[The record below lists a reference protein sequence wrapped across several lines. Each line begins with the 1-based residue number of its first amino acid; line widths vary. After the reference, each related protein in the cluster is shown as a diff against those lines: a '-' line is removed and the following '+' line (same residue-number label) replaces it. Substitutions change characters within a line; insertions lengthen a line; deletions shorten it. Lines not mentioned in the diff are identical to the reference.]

1 MGMAAALNYWG
12 KMRMATATATAK
24 AAAKAKTDR
33 MRAIGAER
41 TAVSKLATYEWV
53 ALDKRGKRMKG
64 DMPAKNASLVKA
76 ELRRQGMNP
85 QTVRERSKPL
95 FGATGSTVKP
105 QDVAIFSRQI
115 ATMMSS
121 GVPMVQA
128 FDIIA
133 DGQKN
138 VRFKN
143 ILLDVKQSIEG
154 GAALHEALARHPVQF
169 DELYCNL
176 VHAGE
181 ASGVLDTV
189 LDTVATYK
197 ERTEAMKKKI
207 KKALFYPMMVL
218 VVVFMVILIM
228 LLYVVPVFSK
238 TFQDAGAQLPAPTQ
252 MLVDASQ
259 VMQHY
264 WLVVIGTI
272 VGAIVAFIYFKK
284 RSPKFAH
291 FLDRVALKMPVMGN
305 IVRNSAI
312 ARFARTLGV
321 TFRAGVPLVE
331 ALEAVAGATGNSVY
345 ADAVRQ
351 MRDDISVGHQLQ
363 LAMKQTDM
371 FPNMVVQMTGIGEES
386 GALDNMLFKV
396 AEFYEDEVSNAV
408 DTLSTLLEPIIMVVL
423 GTIVGGMVIALYLP
437 IFKLAG
443 TF

>member
-1 MGMAAALNYWG
+1 
-12 KMRMATATATAK
+12 MRMATATATANK
-24 AAAKAKTDR
+24 A
-33 MRAIGAER
+33 RALGAQRAE
-41 TAVSKLATYEWV
+41 VSKLTTYEWV

-85 QTVRERSKPL
+85 QSVRERSKPL

-115 ATMMSS
+115 ATMMAS
-121 GVPMVQA
+121 GVPMVQS

-143 ILLDVKQSIEG
+143 ILLDVKQNIEG
-154 GAALHEALARHPVQF
+154 GASLHEALGHYPVQF

-181 ASGVLDTV
+181 TSGVLDTV

-197 ERTEAMKKKI
+197 ERTEAIKKKI

-218 VVVFMVILIM
+218 AVVFMVVLIM
-228 LLYVVPVFSK
+228 LLFVVPVFAK
-238 TFQDAGAQLPAPTQ
+238 TFADAGAQLPAPTQ
-252 MLVDASQ
+252 LLVSASEF
-259 VMQHY
+259 MQSY
-264 WLVVIGTI
+264 WWIVIGVI
-272 VGAIVAFIYFKK
+272 VGGITALILAKK

-291 FLDRVALKMPVMGN
+291 FLDRMALKMPVMGN

-331 ALEAVAGATGNSVY
+331 ALDAVAGATGSIVY
-345 ADAVRQ
+345 GDAVRQ
-351 MRDDISVGHQLQ
+351 MREDIAVGHQLQ
-363 LAMKQTDM
+363 LAMKQTNL
-371 FPNMVVQMTGIGEES
+371 FPNMVVQMTAIGEES

-396 AEFYEDEVSNAV
+396 AEFYEEEVSNAV

-423 GTIVGGMVIALYLP
+423 GTLVGGMVIALYLP

>member
-1 MGMAAALNYWG
+1 
-12 KMRMATATATAK
+12 MRMATATATNIDK
-24 AAAKAKTDR
+24 A
-33 MRAIGAER
+33 RALGAQRAE
-41 TAVSKLATYEWV
+41 VSKLTTYEWV

-64 DMPAKNASLVKA
+64 DMPAKNATLVKA

-85 QTVRERSKPL
+85 QTVRERAKPL
-95 FGATGSTVKP
+95 FGATGSTIKP
-105 QDVAIFSRQI
+105 GDVAIFSRQI
-115 ATMMSS
+115 ATMMAS
-121 GVPMVQA
+121 GVPMIQA

-138 VRFKN
+138 IRFKN
-143 ILLDVKQSIEG
+143 VLNDIKQNIEG
-154 GAALHEALARHPVQF
+154 GASLHEALGRYPVQF

-181 ASGVLDTV
+181 TSGVLDTV

-197 ERTEAMKKKI
+197 ERTEAIKKKI

-218 VVVFMVILIM
+218 VVVFLVCLIM
-228 LLYVVPVFSK
+228 LLFVVPVFAK

-252 MLVDASQ
+252 LLVTASEF
-259 VMQHY
+259 MQSY
-264 WLVVIGTI
+264 WLLVIGVT
-272 VGAIVAFIYFKK
+272 VGSVVALVVAKK
-284 RSPKFAH
+284 RSVKFAH
-291 FLDRVALKMPVMGN
+291 FLDRLSLKMPVMGN

-331 ALEAVAGATGNSVY
+331 ALDAVAGATGSVVY
-345 ADAVRQ
+345 GDAVKQ
-351 MRDDISVGHQLQ
+351 MREDISVGHQLQ
-363 LAMKQTDM
+363 LAMKQTGL
-371 FPNMVVQMTGIGEES
+371 FPNMVVQMTAIGEES

-396 AEFYEDEVSNAV
+396 AEFYEEEVSNAV

-423 GTIVGGMVIALYLP
+423 GTLVGGMVVALYLP

>member
-1 MGMAAALNYWG
+1 
-12 KMRMATATATAK
+12 MATATATANANK
-24 AAAKAKTDR
+24 A
-33 MRAIGAER
+33 RALGAQRAE
-41 TAVSKLATYEWV
+41 VSKQTTYDWV

-64 DMPAKNASLVKA
+64 DMQAKNASLVKA

-105 QDVAIFSRQI
+105 GDVAIFSRQI
-115 ATMMSS
+115 ATMMAS

-138 VRFKN
+138 IRFKN
-143 ILLDVKQSIEG
+143 ILLDVKQSVEG
-154 GAALHEALARHPVQF
+154 GAALHEALARYPVQF

-197 ERTEAMKKKI
+197 ERTESIKKKI
-207 KKALFYPMMVL
+207 KKALFYPMMVM
-218 VVVFMVILIM
+218 VVVFLVCLIM
-228 LLYVVPVFSK
+228 LLFVVPVFAK
-238 TFQDAGAQLPAPTQ
+238 TFADSGAELPAPTQ
-252 MLVDASQ
+252 ILVSASKF
-259 VMQHY
+259 MQSY
-264 WLVVIGTI
+264 WWLVIGGV
-272 VGAIVAFIYFKK
+272 VGGVAAFIIAKK
-284 RSPKFAH
+284 RSLKFAH
-291 FLDRVALKMPVMGN
+291 FLDRMALKMPVMGN

-331 ALEAVAGATGNSVY
+331 ALDAVAGATGSVVY
-345 ADAVRQ
+345 GNAVRQ
-351 MRDDISVGHQLQ
+351 MREDIAVGHQLQ
-363 LAMKQTDM
+363 LAMKQTGV
-371 FPNMVVQMTGIGEES
+371 FPNMVVQMTAIGEES

-396 AEFYEDEVSNAV
+396 AEFYEEEVSNAV

-423 GTIVGGMVIALYLP
+423 GTLVGGMVIALYLP

>member
-1 MGMAAALNYWG
+1 
-12 KMRMATATATAK
+12 MRMATATASTNANK
-24 AAAKAKTDR
+24 V
-33 MRAIGAER
+33 RALGAQRAE
-41 TAVSKLATYEWV
+41 VSRLTTYEWV

-64 DMPAKNASLVKA
+64 DMPAKNATLVKA

-85 QTVRERSKPL
+85 QTVRERAKPL
-95 FGATGSTVKP
+95 FGSTGSTIKP
-105 QDVAIFSRQI
+105 GDVAIFSRQI
-115 ATMMSS
+115 ATMMAS
-121 GVPMVQA
+121 GVPMVQS

-138 VRFKN
+138 IRFKN
-143 ILLDVKQSIEG
+143 VLLDVKQNIEG
-154 GAALHEALARHPVQF
+154 GAALHEALARYPVQF

-181 ASGVLDTV
+181 TSGVLDTV

-197 ERTEAMKKKI
+197 ERTEAIKKKI

-218 VVVFMVILIM
+218 AVVFMVCLIM
-228 LLYVVPVFSK
+228 LLFVVPVFAK

-252 MLVDASQ
+252 MLVTASEF
-259 VMQHY
+259 MQSY
-264 WLVVIGTI
+264 WWVVIGV
-272 VGAIVAFIYFKK
+272 VGGSIAALVIAKK
-284 RSPKFAH
+284 RSLKFAH
-291 FLDRVALKMPVMGN
+291 FLDRMSLKMPVMGN

-331 ALEAVAGATGNSVY
+331 ALDAVSGATGSVVY
-345 ADAVRQ
+345 GDAVKQ

-363 LAMKQTDM
+363 LAMKQTGL
-371 FPNMVVQMTGIGEES
+371 FPNMVVQMTAIGEES
-386 GALDNMLFKV
+386 GSLDNMLFKV
-396 AEFYEDEVSNAV
+396 AEFYEEEVSNAV

-423 GTIVGGMVIALYLP
+423 GTLVGGMVIALYLP

>member
-1 MGMAAALNYWG
+1 
-12 KMRMATATATAK
+12 MATATAS
-24 AAAKAKTDR
+24 KTR
-33 MRAIGAER
+33 TLGAQRAE
-41 TAVSKLATYEWV
+41 VSRLTTYEWV

-95 FGATGSTVKP
+95 FGSSGKPVKP
-105 QDVAIFSRQI
+105 LDVAVFSRQI
-115 ATMMSS
+115 ATMMAS
-121 GVPMVQA
+121 GVPIVQS

-143 ILLDVKQSIEG
+143 ILLDVKQNIEG
-154 GAALHEALARHPVQF
+154 GSALHEALHRYPVQF

-176 VHAGE
+176 VRAGE

-197 ERTEAMKKKI
+197 ERMEAIKKKI

-218 VVVFMVILIM
+218 AVVFMVCLIM
-228 LLYVVPVFSK
+228 LLFVVPVFAK

-252 MLVDASQ
+252 LLVSASEF
-259 VMQHY
+259 MQSY
-264 WLVVIGTI
+264 WWVVIGI
-272 VGAIVAFIYFKK
+272 IGGSIVALVVAKK
-284 RSPKFAH
+284 RSVKFAH
-291 FLDRVALKMPVMGN
+291 FLDRMALKMPVMGN

-331 ALEAVAGATGNSVY
+331 ALDAVAGATGSVVY
-345 ADAVRQ
+345 GDAVRQ
-351 MRDDISVGHQLQ
+351 MREDIAVGHQLQ
-363 LAMKQTDM
+363 LAMKQTGL
-371 FPNMVVQMTGIGEES
+371 FPNMVVQMTAIGEES

-396 AEFYEDEVSNAV
+396 AEFYEEEVSNAV

-423 GTIVGGMVIALYLP
+423 GTLVGGMVVALYLP